1 MNELTKQ
8 TPGIDEQISR
18 QREVIRH
25 CEGKAGINIEGD
37 KAILTT
43 LLEFK
48 QMKDA
53 VMPEEPVIIKI
64 WRGLQNKT
72 VPQQEIIDHID
83 TLSAVAMKN
92 AEDAKRYHYA
102 QKHLRVGE
110 VLRDSMAECS
120 CDFVDMDDAALA
132 SGVRE
137 GMLRAAEIC
146 KGILVECL
154 KNKKERGDHAV
165 IAMCREA
172 ITRAASQVNAEGRS
186 VDEYLK
192 KVESGYVFK
201 VRG

>member
-43 LLEFK
+43 LRHYKRITE
-48 QMKDA
+48 A

-92 AEDAKRYHYA
+92 AGDAEL
-102 QKHLRVGE
+102 LRKMHELGWA
-110 VLRDSMAECS
+110 SKECPV
-120 CDFVDMDDAALA
+120 CGVVAATA
-132 SGVRE
+132 IE
-137 GMLRAAEIC
+137 AEIE
-146 KGILVECL
+146 KA
-154 KNKKERGDHAV
+154 RG
-165 IAMCREA
+165 
-172 ITRAASQVNAEGRS
+172 G
-186 VDEYLK
+186 
-192 KVESGYVFK
+192 
-201 VRG
+201 